1 MSKKKQKK
9 PGAPATD
16 NLRLDPSQRLVPR
29 FDTASIAQYPVA
41 APGEMGFRVVDNC
54 AEDNIR

>member
-9 PGAPATD
+9 NSGPATD

-29 FDTASIAQYPVA
+29 FDPASINLEPVA
-41 APGEMGFRVVDNC
+41 APGAMGLRVVDNC